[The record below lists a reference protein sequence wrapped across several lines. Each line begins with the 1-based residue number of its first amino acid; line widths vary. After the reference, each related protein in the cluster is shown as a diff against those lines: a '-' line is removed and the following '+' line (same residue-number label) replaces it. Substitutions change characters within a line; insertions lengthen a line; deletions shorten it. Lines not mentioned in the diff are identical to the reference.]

1 MLDKTKSTKGS
12 AASMVKLLEDSRWL
26 DPAHAETL
34 DRELRSLLAQATKGM
49 SPIQTVTAVV
59 DWFGHLAISPGK
71 MLTLTESLIRKTAQ
85 LGIFGLQAG
94 RGNKEGAAVVSD
106 RRMQGEE
113 WQVWPFNVLAKGHEL
128 AREWLGELTTG
139 IEGVS
144 REHQEIVA
152 FMAQQIADLMSP
164 ANIPMTNPKV
174 IAATVEERGQNLVR
188 GARNFVDDLR
198 RRRKGEPLAGTELFR
213 VGEHLGITPGKV
225 VLQNNLVELIQYE
238 PTTKQVGAE
247 PVLIIPAW
255 IMKYYILDLTPEDS
269 LVRYLVEQG
278 KTVFIVSWKNPT
290 EKDRDL
296 VMKDYL
302 QQGVMAALD
311 ATTAI
316 TGSNK
321 IHAVGYCLGGTLLS
335 IAAAL
340 MARRGDER
348 LKTMSLFASMVDFR
362 EAGEIGMF
370 LGESMMSFLE
380 ALMRKQGYLGIENMT
395 GAFTSLRVSDLVY
408 EPNVNRY
415 LLGRDRQLNG
425 LLAWNTDGTRMPYRM
440 HMEYLR
446 NCYIENN
453 LAESRY
459 KVDGETVSIDD
470 ISVPSFVVGTVTDH
484 VAPWKSVYEIHRL
497 THNELTFVLTTGGHN
512 AGIACGPEHP
522 RRKHQVAVRAP
533 GARYDDPDT
542 WFATYEAVPG
552 SWWPTWNDWL
562 DERMSGMRAPP
573 KTGAPRKGYKVL
585 RDAPG
590 EYVLG

>member
-1 MLDKTKSTKGS
+1 MSEDVKTTTAMSR
-12 AASMVKLLEDSRWL
+12 LLEDQRWL
-26 DPAHAETL
+26 DPGQAETM
-34 DRELRSLLAQATKGM
+34 DKELRSFLAQATRGM
-49 SPIQTVTAVV
+49 SPIETLTAVV
-59 DWFGHLAISPGK
+59 DWLGHLAISPGK
-71 MLTLTESLIRKTAQ
+71 LLMLSESLIRKAVQ
-85 LGIFGLQAG
+85 LGVFGLTAG
-94 RGNKEGAAVVSD
+94 FGKTDSSNVVND

-113 WQVWPFNVLAKGHEL
+113 WQVWPFNVMARGHEL
-128 AREWLGELTTG
+128 TREWLQELTTG
-139 IEGVS
+139 IDGVG
-144 REHQEIVA
+144 RHHEEIVA
-152 FMAQQIADLMSP
+152 FMAKQIADVLSP
-164 ANIPMTNPKV
+164 ANNPLTNPKV
-174 IAATVEERGQNLVR
+174 IATTVEERGRNLVR
-188 GARNFVDDLR
+188 GGRNFIDDYR
-198 RRRKGEPLAGTELFR
+198 RDRNGEPLAGTESFR

-225 VLQNNLVELIQYE
+225 VLQNELMELIQYE

-247 PVLIIPAW
+247 PVMIIPAW
-255 IMKYYILDLTPEDS
+255 IMKYYILDLTPDAS

-290 EKDRDL
+290 DEDRDL
-296 VMKDYL
+296 GMKDYL
-302 QQGVMAALD
+302 DLGVTAALD
-311 ATTAI
+311 ATIAI
-316 TGSNK
+316 TGAK
-321 IHAVGYCLGGTLLS
+321 KVHAVGYCLGGTLLS

-415 LLGRDRQLNG
+415 LLGQDRKLNG

-453 LAESRY
+453 LAGSRY
-459 KVDGETVSIDD
+459 RVDGETVSIDD
-470 ISVPSFVVGTVTDH
+470 ISVPGFVVGTVTDH

-533 GARYDDPDT
+533 GDRYDDPDS
-542 WFATYEAVPG
+542 WFATHKAVPG
-552 SWWPTWNDWL
+552 SWWSTWNRWL
-562 DERMSGMRAPP
+562 DERMSGMRVPP
-573 KTGAPRKGYKVL
+573 KTGAPRKGYKTL
-585 RDAPG
+585 GDAPG
-590 EYVLG
+590 EYVFG